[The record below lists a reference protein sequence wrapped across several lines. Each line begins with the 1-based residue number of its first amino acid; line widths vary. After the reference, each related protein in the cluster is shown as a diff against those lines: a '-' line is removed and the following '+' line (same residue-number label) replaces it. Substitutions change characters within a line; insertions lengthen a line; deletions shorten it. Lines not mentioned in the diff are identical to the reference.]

1 MSNDFKKMGF
11 GQTKVFKLP
20 IVRWELWE
28 LKDLFLYD
36 ATIAHLE
43 VFMAAAPYKPDHS
56 ALHRQRICML
66 SPNIL
71 ALVVSAFI
79 RTNGNG

>member
-36 ATIAHLE
+36 ATHFHRVFFGNHVLE
-43 VFMAAAPYKPDHS
+43 TGG
-56 ALHRQRICML
+56 
-66 SPNIL
+66 L
-71 ALVVSAFI
+71 AYWKSF
-79 RTNGNG
+79 

>member
-36 ATIAHLE
+36 ATHFHRVFFGNHVLE
-43 VFMAAAPYKPDHS
+43 TG
-56 ALHRQRICML
+56 R
-66 SPNIL
+66 L
-71 ALVVSAFI
+71 AY
-79 RTNGNG
+79 